1 MFISFGYIYKHLSI
15 KEIKEGKASMN
26 FSKTLITLR
35 KQKQLTQKQLAS
47 HLNISRSTLAGYETK
62 SRQPDFE
69 TLQNMASFF
78 GVSIDYL
85 VSGNTIPHTGQNT
98 FIDEVTLDHEINIAF
113 QQLNF
118 SAKQNLLKYIHLLLL
133 QELN

>member
-1 MFISFGYIYKHLSI
+1 
-15 KEIKEGKASMN
+15 MN

-35 KQKQLTQKQLAS
+35 KEKQLTQKQLAS
-47 HLNISRSTLAGYETK
+47 YLNISRSTLAGYETK

-85 VSGNTIPHTGQNT
+85 VSGKTIPHTDQKT
-98 FIDEVTLDHEINIAF
+98 FIDEVTLDYEINIAL